1 MINFKV
7 HFLTLVRQKQ
17 TLYEPLENQKIYEI
31 LNQMKI
37 RKHIKFE
44 KYGRLMNYAKM
55 FYLCEINFNLNSC
68 TH

>member
-44 KYGRLMNYAKM
+44 KYRRLMKYAKM